1 MALQTITEIN
11 LDINQPGIAVVHAKQ
26 YDTVRQVKAH
36 LFYGGVKWLVPSS
49 NITSVVGFKK
59 ADRIGG
65 FYDETEDRITAI
77 TVDAS
82 DRSIIYITLDRN
94 VLTTPGNVN
103 TEITFYDS
111 ITTGRLSTFSF
122 ITQVEQATVVE
133 LDLASNPYFN
143 VLAQDIKTVIEAAQS
158 MTGLTA
164 TATKLAPDAEPTVQV
179 TGGTSAQ
186 DPYVF
191 HMGLP
196 SMPGITTT
204 ATGISSASQPYA
216 NITGGQTPGQDYN
229 IAFGIPHG
237 AGISSMVAKYGASA
251 NDTTIPSSWV
261 NTITELTIPDG
272 YVLWVWIRVTYED
285 STTYDYYSKA
295 AQGYPGPPGVAVQTT
310 EPDTTVKV
318 WINPNDTQ
326 TIVIP
331 EVDDSTIAQDSSYSS
346 YKIRNSFLAF
356 DATQTLSETQQIQAY
371 SNLGL
376 PSNTLGKLGYV
387 VVT

>member
-1 MALQTITEIN
+1 MSLQTITEID
-11 LDINQPGIAVVHAKQ
+11 LDINQPGLAVVHAKQ
-26 YDTVRQVKAH
+26 YDTVRQVKAN
-36 LFYGGVKWLVPSS
+36 LFYNGVKWLVPSS
-49 NITSVVGFKK
+49 NFVAVVGFKK

-65 FYDETEDRITAI
+65 FYDETEDGITAI

-158 MTGLTA
+158 MTGLSA

-204 ATGISSASQPYA
+204 ATGISSAAQPYA

-237 AGISSMVAKYGASA
+237 AGISSMVAKYGASSS
-251 NDTTIPSSWV
+251 DTVIPSSWV
-261 NTITELTIPDG
+261 NTITELIIPDG
-272 YVLWVWIRVTYED
+272 YILWVWIRVTYED
-285 STTYDYYSKA
+285 GNTYDYYSKA

>member
-65 FYDETEDRITAI
+65 FYDETEDGITAI

-179 TGGTSAQ
+179 TGGTSAE

-204 ATGISSASQPYA
+204 ATGISSAAQPYA

-261 NTITELTIPDG
+261 NTITELIIPDG

-285 STTYDYYSKA
+285 GNTYDYYSKA

-318 WINPNDTQ
+318 WINPNDSQ